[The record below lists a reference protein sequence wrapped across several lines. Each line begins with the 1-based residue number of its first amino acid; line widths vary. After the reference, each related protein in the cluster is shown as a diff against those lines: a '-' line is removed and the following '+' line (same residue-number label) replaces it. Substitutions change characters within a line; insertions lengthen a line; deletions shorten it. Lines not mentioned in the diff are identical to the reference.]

1 VTPQRFAR
9 QVGLLAAL
17 GCSFCSMDRVAEMLA
32 GDAGPPRPVVLTF
45 DDGFSDLYEYLLP
58 VVLARRMAAIVYLVS
73 DKQQADWTDW
83 GPAGPPRLLTR
94 SEAEKMAAAG
104 IAIGSHTRTHARLT
118 ECPPGRLHDEVA
130 GSKKALEDRLGR
142 RVDHFC
148 YPYGAYDE
156 RVVRAVESAGYR
168 TACTVERGVVPP
180 GGDPL
185 RLPRIPVGRRTH
197 TFGFLKRLLL
207 GR

>member
-9 QVGLLAAL
+9 QVRLLAAL
-17 GCSFCSMDRVAEMLA
+17 GFSFCSMDRVADMLA
-32 GDAGPPRPVVLTF
+32 GDPGPSRPVALTF
-45 DDGFSDLYEYLLP
+45 DDGFGDLYEHLLP
-58 VVLARRMAAIVYLVS
+58 VVLARRIAAIVYMVS

-94 SEAEKMAAAG
+94 SEAEEMSAAG
-104 IAIGSHTRTHARLT
+104 IAVGSHTRTHARLT
-118 ECPPGRLHDEVA
+118 ECSSERLHDEVV
-130 GSKKALEDRLGR
+130 GSKKALEDRLGC

-148 YPYGAYDE
+148 FPYGAFDE
-156 RVVRAVESAGYR
+156 RVVRAVERAGYR

-180 GGDPL
+180 GADPL
-185 RLPRIPVGRRTH
+185 RLPRIPVGRRTR